1 MMIRRLVAARLR
13 RVSACQDGSVVVE
26 FAFLVP
32 MFTFVLFS
40 IIEFGFV
47 FVAYGSMHFA
57 AANTARQIGVNSL
70 TAAAASAAVK
80 SKMPAWVSNAAT
92 VTTTPIVNANPLK
105 SSVRLTVS
113 APVRTATPLPYF
125 TLAPSWILSTS
136 VIVRQE
142 LPYDG

>member
-1 MMIRRLVAARLR
+1 MIARHLAAARLR
-13 RVSACQDGSVVVE
+13 RLTLGRAGSVAVE

-32 MFTFVLFS
+32 MFTFVLFA

-57 AANTARQIGVNSL
+57 AANTARQVGVNSL
-70 TAAAASAAVK
+70 NAAGAEVAVK
-80 SKMPAWVSNAAT
+80 SKLPAWVANAAT

-105 SSVRLTVS
+105 SSLRITVS